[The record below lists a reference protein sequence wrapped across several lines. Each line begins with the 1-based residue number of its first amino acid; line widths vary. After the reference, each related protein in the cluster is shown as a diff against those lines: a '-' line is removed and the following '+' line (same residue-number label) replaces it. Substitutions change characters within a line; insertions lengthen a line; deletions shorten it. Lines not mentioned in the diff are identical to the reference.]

1 MNKQPESPI
10 VCDLDFR
17 KLRGNGLQPV
27 RKMTRQK
34 FRSDE
39 RYINKVKLIR
49 AEKIFH
55 SQVGLS
61 WLETPHIGRVC
72 VGVLCVFCPQAGQSL
87 LIVLVLKHAPLER
100 YVRTAILHSIQHSR
114 SRSSRCLFPVILPST
129 TNGTR

>member
-1 MNKQPESPI
+1 MVNKEPESLI

-39 RYINKVKLIR
+39 RYVNKVKLIR

-72 VGVLCVFCPQAGQSL
+72 GCVVFVLPTGRS
-87 LIVLVLKHAPLER
+87 VLP
-100 YVRTAILHSIQHSR
+100 YCSR
-114 SRSSRCLFPVILPST
+114 SEARAS
-129 TNGTR
+129 